1 MEFANTKWDV
11 RNWTEEQKI
20 QFQNKGFELDYGWLH
35 TGKEKYEKG
44 FAFLSI
50 DGNGHMTFI
59 VDDFAYFSSK
69 PYVEKTWEDMFPT
82 PKLDVIEEIVSMV
95 FPEDTQ
101 DEDEGI
107 GFDNLTYLAPEE
119 GVPNWE
125 VSKLSDD
132 QLQFLLDTFR
142 IKEKPVSVEFTRTYG
157 GGYKYLYINTIVG
170 IGHTNLQE
178 EGDVIVSFNDTFKE
192 V

>member
-20 QFQNKGFELDYGWLH
+20 QFQNKGFELGYGWLH

-50 DGNGHMTFI
+50 DENGHMTFI
-59 VDDFAYFSSK
+59 VADFSYFSSE

-101 DEDEGI
+101 EEYEGI

-142 IKEKPVSVEFTRTYG
+142 IKEEPVSVEFIRTYG
-157 GGYKYLYINTIVG
+157 GGYKYLFISAIVG
-170 IGHTNLQE
+170 IGPTNLQE
-178 EGDVIVSFNDTFKE
+178 EGDIIVSFNDTFKE